1 MIAVQEERINF
12 MSLYYSP
19 TEMLSKQ
26 SGLFLL
32 WKSNAD
38 FPGLG
43 LVAAASGYFY
53 STSKKCGSQQKPFSN
68 PHIVWK
74 ILHTI

>member
-1 MIAVQEERINF
+1 MQACAMIAVKEKGFNF

-19 TEMLSKQ
+19 IETLSKQ
-26 SGLFLL
+26 YALFLF
-32 WKSNAD
+32 WKSSAD

-53 STSKKCGSQQKPFSN
+53 STS
-68 PHIVWK
+68 
-74 ILHTI
+74 

>member
-1 MIAVQEERINF
+1 MIAVQEKRFNF

-19 TEMLSKQ
+19 TELLSKQ
-26 SGLFLL
+26 SALFLL
-32 WKSNAD
+32 WKSSAD

-53 STSKKCGSQQKPFSN
+53 STS
-68 PHIVWK
+68 
-74 ILHTI
+74 